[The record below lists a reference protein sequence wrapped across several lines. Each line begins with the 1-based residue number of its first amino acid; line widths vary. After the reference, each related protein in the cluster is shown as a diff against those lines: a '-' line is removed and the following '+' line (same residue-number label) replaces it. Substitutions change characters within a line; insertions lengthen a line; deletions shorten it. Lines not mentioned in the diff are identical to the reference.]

1 MRKLYRSEKDKW
13 VAGVVGGLSEY
24 LAVDSTILRIA
35 YIIFTLAS
43 AGAGIIG
50 YILAVLIIPRP
61 PMGHEPP
68 PAATNQGGLPPMPET
83 SSSPSSTRPNNAPM
97 VVGLILVGLG
107 ILFLFNNFIDIHWQL
122 FWPAILIVIGLLLL
136 GKALMGEGKS

>member
-13 VAGVVGGLSEY
+13 IAGVVGGLSEY

-68 PAATNQGGLPPMPET
+68 PAATTQGGSTPMLEA

-107 ILFLFNNFIDIHWQL
+107 ILFLFNNFIDIHWHL

-136 GKALMGEGKS
+136 GKALMGEKKS

>member
-13 VAGVVGGLSEY
+13 IAGVVGGLSEY

-68 PAATNQGGLPPMPET
+68 PAATTQGGSTPMLEA
-83 SSSPSSTRPNNAPM
+83 SSSPSSKHPNNAPM

-107 ILFLFNNFIDIHWQL
+107 ILFLFNNFIDIHWHL

-136 GKALMGEGKS
+136 GKALMGEKKS